1 MKTTYGKG
9 LSRELIWEYALLLLI
24 FLLGIILFRQL
35 QPFLSGVLGALTLYI
50 LLRKPCFRLTEKT
63 GRPTLSASIILI
75 CVILFIMIPL
85 SLLVW
90 FIIAKLQQV
99 NWNTEDMLAPARQ
112 VIDIV
117 KDRFGIDLISE
128 KSITFVAG
136 KITSLGQSLI
146 NGIGDFFINIAAA
159 LIVLFFLLTGGRKM
173 EAYLS
178 SLIPMKNIN
187 KKETIEKINVM
198 VKSNAIGIPM
208 IALLQGLISWVGYM
222 FFGVPNAFLAA
233 FLTGLCSI
241 VPIVGTTVVWVPM
254 AIYFAV
260 LGLWG
265 KAIGLLV
272 FGTICI
278 SQSDNLFRFI
288 LQKKLADTHPLITI
302 AGVLVGL
309 HLFGFIGIIFGPLL
323 VSLFLLFLD
332 MFRKE
337 YLEDGNTEE
346 KTEENSRT

>member
-1 MKTTYGKG
+1 MTKKQRA
-9 LSRELIWEYALLLLI
+9 LEVIERLKKEY
-24 FLLGIILFRQL
+24 
-35 QPFLSGVLGALTLYI
+35 PEEY
-50 LLRKPCFRLTEKT
+50 KRLTEKT

-173 EAYLS
+173 EAYFS

-187 KKETIEKINVM
+187 KKETIDRVNLM
-198 VKSNAIGIPM
+198 VKSNAIGIPL
-208 IALLQGLISWVGYM
+208 IALLQGAIAWIGYSI
-222 FFGVPNAFLAA
+222 FGVPNAFLAA
-233 FLTGLCSI
+233 MATGLCSMI
-241 VPIVGTTVVWVPM
+241 PIVGTMIVWVPLS
-254 AIYFAV
+254 IYFMV

-265 KAIGLLV
+265 KAIGLLLFCAV
-272 FGTICI
+272 FV
-278 SQSDNLFRFI
+278 SMSDNLFRFI
-288 LQKKLADTHPLITI
+288 LQKKMADTHPLITLFGVV
-302 AGVLVGL
+302 AGIP
-309 HLFGFIGIIFGPLL
+309 LFGFMGIIFGPLL
-323 VSLFLLFLD
+323 VSLFLLFID

-337 YLEDGNTEE
+337 YLTENE
-346 KTEENSRT
+346 PSTDASD